1 MNGWHVAG
9 PRSEQ
14 PPSSRGPS
22 SFVPSSR
29 VPSSRVPRWI
39 KPPPSPLARVLDIGG
54 DKAVRVMAVAIVL
67 TIAAHGIAAVR
78 AAYIHAEMIA
88 WTMRLDAVIDR
99 MLTQTVDIE
108 TMRAPEPKVAEKKDD
123 PPPPP
128 PEKMDVKQA
137 APAPAAQAAQV
148 VAANPDQP
156 YDFGDNVFTVGNSA
170 RYAGGAT
177 MSDGKNQ
184 KAVVAA
190 AVAPAGTGN
199 GAGAQPQITSV
210 DLSRTAELAGSGE
223 WRCPFPPEADADQVD
238 EASAVIEVTVGA
250 DGRASGARILSDPGH
265 GFGRE
270 ARACAMRESYVP
282 ALDRDGRA
290 VASSKKFRVK
300 FER

>member
-39 KPPPSPLARVLDIGG
+39 RPTPSPLARVLDLGG
-54 DKAVRVMAVAIVL
+54 DKAVRVLAVAFVL
-67 TIAAHGIAAVR
+67 SIAAQGIAAVR
-78 AAYIHAEMIA
+78 TAYIHAEMIN
-88 WTMRLDAVIDR
+88 WTMRLDAVINKR
-99 MLTQTVDIE
+99 LVQEVDIE
-108 TMRAPEPKVAEKKDD
+108 EMRTPEPRAKIEEKKED
-123 PPPPP
+123 PPPE
-128 PEKMDVKQA
+128 PEKMVEKVT

-148 VAANPDQP
+148 MAANPDQP
-156 YDFGDNVFTVGNSA
+156 YDFGDNVFAVGNSA
-170 RYAGGAT
+170 RFAGGAT
-177 MSDGKNQ
+177 MSDGKND

-190 AVAPAGTGN
+190 HVAPAGTGN
-199 GAGAQPQITSV
+199 GQAAPQIQAV

-223 WRCPFPPEADADQVD
+223 WRCPFPAEADADQVD
-238 EASAVIEVTVGA
+238 EASSVIEVTVGA
-250 DGRASGARILSDPGH
+250 DGRPSGARVLQDPGH

-290 VASSKKFRVK
+290 VSSSKKFRVK